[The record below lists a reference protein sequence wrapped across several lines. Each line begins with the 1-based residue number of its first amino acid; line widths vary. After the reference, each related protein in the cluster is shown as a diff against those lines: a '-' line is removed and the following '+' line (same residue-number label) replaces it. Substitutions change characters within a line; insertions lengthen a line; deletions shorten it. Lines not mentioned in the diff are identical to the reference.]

1 MSRTASPLLHSGA
14 NGNGVGSAR
23 SKSPLSATS
32 DKDSAGSAPTAI
44 KAGPSVRSGAA
55 KKASVLGAKKAPKLG
70 AKKVVGAD
78 TVDFEEAEKKAK
90 EEAERIERLGYNP
103 DLEEAPATKD
113 KEESSNA
120 GGAIPLAA
128 PAPVKPNRSKT
139 GSTKKTSVRN
149 SADVDSLG
157 MGVRRLGFGQVTRP
171 PAPKTKKLGGFGSV
185 GPARSA
191 ADNEELEKT
200 RSRFGNQK
208 GISSD
213 EFFGR
218 DRFDPNAQSE
228 AKQRLR
234 EFDGATSISSNAYFG
249 RPEDELT
256 TEDNSYGDLE
266 SAAKDF
272 VRRFGIT
279 AGDDLEN
286 FTHLLGEGATK
297 LQGTFR
303 SWLVAVSF
311 VWLNGNVTGAIQSYL
326 NS

>member
-1 MSRTASPLLHSGA
+1 MSRTASPLLNTGSA
-14 NGNGVGSAR
+14 SNGNGNSR
-23 SKSPLSATS
+23 PKSPLSASS
-32 DKDSAGSAPTAI
+32 DSTAASASAPVKHAVRV
-44 KAGPSVRSGAA
+44 GPA
-55 KKASVLGAKKAPKLG
+55 KKGNVLGAKKAPKLG
-70 AKKVVGAD
+70 AKKVGGGAD

-103 DLEEAPATKD
+103 DLEEAPKK
-113 KEESSNA
+113 KEE
-120 GGAIPLAA
+120 GPQPGAAA
-128 PAPVKPNRSKT
+128 PLSTPAPSSSASSPKPNRSKKT
-139 GSTKKTSVRN
+139 THSARSST
-149 SADVDSLG
+149 DVDSLG

-200 RSRFGNQK
+200 RSRFGGQK

-218 DRFDPNAQSE
+218 DRFDPHAQSE

-249 RPEDELT
+249 RPEDEIT
-256 TEDNSYGDLE
+256 AADDSYGDLE
-266 SAAKDF
+266 SAARDF

-297 LQGTFR
+297 LQGM
-303 SWLVAVSF
+303 SHPCLIVMMPS
-311 VWLNGNVTGAIQSYL
+311 G
-326 NS
+326 